1 MGTLTIKGKSISKS
15 IPKASQVLV
24 DYEYWLN
31 RRFGVT
37 GSYLANAKAFLR
49 SYRPGGDLIS
59 QLEDYAGI
67 RSASLRSMLGRFN
80 NFLELRGIYAVINDL
95 NEPKLPVSNI
105 YVKVFLASVQ
115 DRLRS
120 KGSVSTYATVLNGY
134 FLMIKGDI
142 SRLNKRTASK
152 YVLSPSL
159 SDYSKRLYKTVVK
172 AFCDWALLYQS
183 TDPADLSHEQKII
196 RRALRKISAQSLRE
210 VTSIKVTLPRS
221 LSSTYHKDS
230 LTLRQ
235 RDRMLKLTK
244 KPIERA
250 ILALMAWNGLRSIEV
265 LRITVQDVK
274 LNQGKLLVWGKG
286 KSEKSKDAI
295 KLASVAKRELTN
307 YLNKSK
313 IKKGRLFPTLDR
325 PTLGLIVKRSFKK
338 LKIHGKYTPHSLRH
352 TAGQLM
358 YEKKIPLELIQKTLR
373 HADMRTTMIYSQK
386 AIDLGYFKRMKRF

>member
-1 MGTLTIKGKSISKS
+1 M
-15 IPKASQVLV
+15 V
-24 DYEYWLN
+24 DYEYWLK

-49 SYRPGGDLIS
+49 TYRPGGDLIS
-59 QLEDYAGI
+59 QLEDYASA
-67 RSASLRSMLGRFN
+67 RSAPLRSVLGRFKT
-80 NFLELRGIYAVINDL
+80 FIEQRGIYSVVNDL

-120 KGSVSTYATVLNGY
+120 KGSMSTYATILNGY
-134 FLMIKGDI
+134 FLSIKDDV
-142 SRLNKRTASK
+142 SRINKRTASK
-152 YVLSPSL
+152 YVLAPSL
-159 SDYSKRLYKTVVK
+159 SDYSKRLYKTVLK

-183 TDPADLSHEQKII
+183 TDPLELSREQKLI
-196 RRALRKISAQSLRE
+196 RRALRKISVQSLRE
-210 VTSIKVTLPRS
+210 VAGIKVTLPRS

-230 LTLRQ
+230 LTMKQ

-244 KPIERA
+244 NPSDRA
-250 ILALMAWNGLRSIEV
+250 VLALMAWNGLRSVEV
-265 LRITVQDVK
+265 LRTTVQDLK

-286 KSEKSKDAI
+286 KSEKSKDTV
-295 KLASVAKRELTN
+295 KLASVAKRELTG
-307 YLNKSK
+307 YLKKSK
-313 IKKGRLFPTLDR
+313 IKKGRLFPNLDR
-325 PTLGLIVKRSFKK
+325 PALELLVKRSFKK
-338 LKIHGKYTPHSLRH
+338 IKVQGRYTPHSLRH

-358 YEKKIPLELIQKTLR
+358 YEKGIPLELIQKTLR

>member
-1 MGTLTIKGKSISKS
+1 MGQLTKHNKNIIRA
-15 IPKASQVLV
+15 IPKASQLLV
-24 DYEYWLN
+24 DYEYWLK

-49 SYRPGGDLIS
+49 TYRPGGDLVS
-59 QLEDYAGI
+59 QLEDYASA
-67 RSASLRSMLGRFN
+67 RSAPLRSVLGRFKT
-80 NFLELRGIYAVINDL
+80 FIEQRGIYSVVNDL

-120 KGSVSTYATVLNGY
+120 KGSMSTYATILNGY
-134 FLMIKGDI
+134 FLSIKDDI
-142 SRLNKRTASK
+142 SRINKRTASK
-152 YVLSPSL
+152 YVFAPSL
-159 SDYSKRLYKTVVK
+159 SDYSKRLYKTVLK

-183 TDPADLSHEQKII
+183 VDPMELSREQKLI
-196 RRALRKISAQSLRE
+196 RRALRKISVQSLRE
-210 VTSIKVTLPRS
+210 VAGIKVTLPRS

-230 LTLRQ
+230 LTMKQ

-244 KPIERA
+244 NPSDRA
-250 ILALMAWNGLRSIEV
+250 VLALMAWNGLRSVEV
-265 LRITVQDVK
+265 LRTTVQDLK

-286 KSEKSKDAI
+286 KSEKSKDTV
-295 KLASVAKRELTN
+295 KLASVAKRELTG
-307 YLNKSK
+307 YLKKSK
-313 IKKGRLFPTLDR
+313 IKKGRLFPNLDR
-325 PTLGLIVKRSFKK
+325 PALELLVKRSFKK
-338 LKIHGKYTPHSLRH
+338 IKVQGRYTPHSLRH

-358 YEKKIPLELIQKTLR
+358 YEKGIPLELIQKTLR

>member
-1 MGTLTIKGKSISKS
+1 MGKLTIKSKSISKS

-67 RSASLRSMLGRFN
+67 RSATLRSVLNRFKI
-80 NFLELRGIYAVINDL
+80 FLELRGIYAAVNDL
-95 NEPKLPVSNI
+95 NEPRLPISNI
-105 YVKVFLASVQ
+105 YIKVFLLTVQ

-120 KGSVSTYATVLNGY
+120 KGSLSTYATILNGY
-134 FLMIKGDI
+134 FLSIKDDI
-142 SRLNKRTASK
+142 SRVNKRTASK

-159 SDYSKRLYKTVVK
+159 SDYSKRLYKAVLK
-172 AFCDWALLYQS
+172 AFCDWALLYQAIAA
-183 TDPADLSHEQKII
+183 ADLSQEQKMI
-196 RRALRKISAQSLRE
+196 RRALRKISLQSLRE
-210 VTSIKVTLPRS
+210 VASIKVTLPRS

-230 LTLRQ
+230 LTMKQ

-244 KPIERA
+244 KPMERA
-250 ILALMAWNGLRSIEV
+250 VLALMAWNGLRSIEV
-265 LRITVQDVK
+265 LRISVQDVK

-286 KSEKSKDAI
+286 KSEKSKYAI
-295 KLASVAKRELTN
+295 KLASVTKRELNN
-307 YLNKSK
+307 YVKKSM

-325 PTLGLIVKRSFKK
+325 TTLETIVKRSFKK
-338 LKIHGKYTPHSLRH
+338 LKVQGRFTPHSLRH
-352 TAGQLM
+352 TAGQLL
-358 YEKKIPLELIQKTLR
+358 YERGVPLELIQKTLR
-373 HADMRTTMIYSQK
+373 HADMRTTMIYAQK
-386 AIDLGYFKRMKRF
+386 AIDKSYFKRMRRF

>member
-1 MGTLTIKGKSISKS
+1 MGQLTKHNKNIIRA
-15 IPKASQVLV
+15 IPKASQLLV
-24 DYEYWLN
+24 DYEYWLK

-49 SYRPGGDLIS
+49 TYRPGGDLVS
-59 QLEDYAGI
+59 QLEDYASA
-67 RSASLRSMLGRFN
+67 RSAPLRSVLGRFKT
-80 NFLELRGIYAVINDL
+80 FIEQRGIYSVVNDL

-120 KGSVSTYATVLNGY
+120 KGSMSTYATILNGY
-134 FLMIKGDI
+134 FLSIKDDV
-142 SRLNKRTASK
+142 SRVNKRTASK
-152 YVLSPSL
+152 YVLAPSL
-159 SDYSKRLYKTVVK
+159 SDYSKRLYKTVLK

-183 TDPADLSHEQKII
+183 ADPLELSREQKLI
-196 RRALRKISAQSLRE
+196 RRALRKISVQSLRE
-210 VTSIKVTLPRS
+210 VAGIKVTLPRS

-230 LTLRQ
+230 LTMKQ

-244 KPIERA
+244 NPSDRA
-250 ILALMAWNGLRSIEV
+250 VLALMAWNGLRSVEV
-265 LRITVQDVK
+265 LRTTVQDLK

-286 KSEKSKDAI
+286 KSEKSKDTV
-295 KLASVAKRELTN
+295 KLASVAKRELTG
-307 YLNKSK
+307 YLKKSK
-313 IKKGRLFPTLDR
+313 IKKGRLFPNLDR
-325 PTLGLIVKRSFKK
+325 PALELLVKRSFKK
-338 LKIHGKYTPHSLRH
+338 IKVQGRYTPHSLRH

-358 YEKKIPLELIQKTLR
+358 YEKGIPLELIQKTLR

>member
-1 MGTLTIKGKSISKS
+1 MGKLTVKSKSISKS

-59 QLEDYAGI
+59 QLEDYASI
-67 RSASLRSMLGRFN
+67 RSATLRSVLGRFKI
-80 NFLELRGIYAVINDL
+80 FLELRGIYAAVNDL
-95 NEPKLPVSNI
+95 NEPRLPISNI

-120 KGSVSTYATVLNGY
+120 KGSLTTYATILNGY
-134 FLMIKGDI
+134 FLSIKDEI
-142 SRLNKRTASK
+142 SRVNKRTASK

-159 SDYSKRLYKTVVK
+159 SDYSKRLYKTVLK

-183 TDPADLSHEQKII
+183 IEPVDLSKEQKII
-196 RRALRKISAQSLRE
+196 RKALRKISVQSLRE
-210 VTSIKVTLPRS
+210 VASIKVTLPRS

-230 LTLRQ
+230 LTMKQ

-244 KPIERA
+244 RPMERA
-250 ILALMAWNGLRSIEV
+250 VLALMAWNGLRSIEV
-265 LRITVQDVK
+265 LRISVQDVK
-274 LNQGKLLVWGKG
+274 LYQGKLLVWGKG

-295 KLASVAKRELTN
+295 KLASVTKRELSN
-307 YLNKSK
+307 YLKKSK
-313 IKKGRLFPTLDR
+313 IKKGRPFPTLDR
-325 PTLGLIVKRSFKK
+325 TNLESLVKRSFKK
-338 LKIHGKYTPHSLRH
+338 LKVQGRYTPHSLRH

-358 YEKKIPLELIQKTLR
+358 YEQGIPLELIQKTLR
-373 HADMRTTMIYSQK
+373 HADMRTTMMYSQK
-386 AIDLGYFKRMKRF
+386 AIDKNYFIRLKRF